1 MKAISLLITLV
12 FLFSLGM
19 GSIGIFSGSYGVKVL
34 AQEAER
40 YVTLADE
47 RLGPE
52 MLAPV
57 KVNLSLSSAP
67 ALNQEATL
75 TFAVTLLELDLE
87 DLDSSIEVLLSE
99 GFELVSGSLSQEE
112 KLSTGEDIQIN
123 AVIKSVKNGTW
134 TIGEI
139 GTFDVHDKLYVTVSN
154 DTASI
159 SKHYPPQPVIYPPE
173 EGIKRETPSE
183 LDKQATTSTDKTGP
197 FDLSECEDK
206 EEVEKCRCYSNY
218 YKEQAVIT
226 ENASFCETI
235 KEKHEC
241 NNKSVDW
248 CYDVVSNTIKD
259 PRICE
264 KIKNETL
271 KYSCYKKMAYA
282 MKSTSLCDKLESKLD
297 KLYCKIDV
305 SLSRVGLS
313 ARKADFILFL
323 ILILGGFAFLMRKI
337 LRPIRYY
344 SKTKRILVILAL
356 LTFIPPFVFSF
367 ITNWA
372 PLSKRSFS
380 TTILYTLFSLPI
392 ALVLPFSMLHPSF
405 FLLLL
410 DGATIGLFIPII
422 ILFLGPV
429 VYFMLGRFNFN
440 IKLRILMTIWIW
452 YLILWICYLI
462 LLYLQVYL
470 HLLQIS

>member
-1 MKAISLLITLV
+1 
-12 FLFSLGM
+12 
-19 GSIGIFSGSYGVKVL
+19 
-34 AQEAER
+34 
-40 YVTLADE
+40 
-47 RLGPE
+47 
-52 MLAPV
+52 
-57 KVNLSLSSAP
+57 
-67 ALNQEATL
+67 
-75 TFAVTLLELDLE
+75 
-87 DLDSSIEVLLSE
+87 
-99 GFELVSGSLSQEE
+99 
-112 KLSTGEDIQIN
+112 
-123 AVIKSVKNGTW
+123 
-134 TIGEI
+134 
-139 GTFDVHDKLYVTVSN
+139 
-154 DTASI
+154 
-159 SKHYPPQPVIYPPE
+159 
-173 EGIKRETPSE
+173 
-183 LDKQATTSTDKTGP
+183 
-197 FDLSECEDK
+197 
-206 EEVEKCRCYSNY
+206 
-218 YKEQAVIT
+218 
-226 ENASFCETI
+226 
-235 KEKHEC
+235 
-241 NNKSVDW
+241 
-248 CYDVVSNTIKD
+248 
-259 PRICE
+259 
-264 KIKNETL
+264 
-271 KYSCYKKMAYA
+271 MAYA

-372 PLSKRSFS
+372 PLSTRSFS